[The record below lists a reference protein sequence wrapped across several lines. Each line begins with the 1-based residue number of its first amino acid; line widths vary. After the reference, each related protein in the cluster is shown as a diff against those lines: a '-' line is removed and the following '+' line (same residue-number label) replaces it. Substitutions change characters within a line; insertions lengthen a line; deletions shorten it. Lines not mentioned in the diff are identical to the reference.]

1 MIVRQIYLEELNLKQ
16 LFGYYLCPALFATF
30 ISGVL
35 AVYMSDK
42 FIFYT
47 GVHTS
52 VFQYFG
58 IAFVLFFGIY
68 FLYFIVTFFITIF
81 NKYFHFW

>member
-1 MIVRQIYLEELNLKQ
+1 
-16 LFGYYLCPALFATF
+16 
-30 ISGVL
+30 
-35 AVYMSDK
+35 MSDK

-68 FLYFIVTFFITIF
+68 FLYFIVTYIEFKRNVETT
-81 NKYFHFW
+81 